1 MWHPGDLFT
10 DFGVV
15 HVIVTE
21 PVKGHRGL
29 CVSSESGELLVAVWS
44 YDRKVVMLS
53 ISGVSVEDVLREMS
67 RSHLTDEE
75 RQKHRELDRHLGG
88 G

>member
-44 YDRKVVMLS
+44 YDRKLS
-53 ISGVSVEDVLREMS
+53 C
-67 RSHLTDEE
+67 
-75 RQKHRELDRHLGG
+75 
-88 G
+88 